1 MPPEPSILQRIV
13 AAKRKRL
20 AHAKLTAP
28 QSRVIR
34 AAEQS
39 QHPPLNFAN
48 ALESADGIAL
58 IAEMKR
64 ASPSGGELDPDL
76 DPTQRATTYCEAGAS
91 AISVLTELDHFS
103 GTNADLAA
111 AAEVAHP
118 YAVPAL
124 QKDFVIDEYQVH
136 EARANG
142 ASSILL
148 IIAILD
154 SIQYADLYET
164 ATGLGM
170 EPLVEAFDEREL
182 DIALTH
188 AEPRVVGINNRNLKT
203 LRTSLDVFPRLA
215 RRIPDDIIKVAES
228 GMKNADDVRRM
239 ADAGADAVLVG
250 ESLMRAGSDPT
261 ELVSQMSTVNA

>member
-1 MPPEPSILQRIV
+1 MTTELSILQRIV
-13 AAKRKRL
+13 AAKRKRI
-20 AHAKLTAP
+20 AQAKMDVP
-28 QSRVIR
+28 QAQMVR
-34 AAEQS
+34 AAERFPY
-39 QHPPLNFAN
+39 PPLNFAD
-48 ALESADGIAL
+48 ALNSTHGIAL

-76 DPTQRATTYCEAGAS
+76 DPAQRAETYCEAGAS

-111 AAEVAHP
+111 ASDVAYPH
-118 YAVPAL
+118 AVPAL
-124 QKDFVIDEYQVH
+124 QKDFVIDEYQIYD
-136 EARANG
+136 ARANG

-154 SIQYADLYET
+154 QIQYADLYSI

-182 DIALTH
+182 DTALTY
-188 AEPRVVGINNRNLKT
+188 AEPRIAGVNNRNLKT
-203 LRTSLDVFPRLA
+203 LKTSLGIFPRLA

-228 GMKNADDVRRM
+228 GMKSSEDVRRM

-250 ESLMRAGSDPT
+250 ESLMRAGNDPS
-261 ELVSQMSTVNA
+261 ELVRQMSTVNA

>member
-28 QSRVIR
+28 QSRMIT

-39 QHPPLNFAN
+39 QHPLLNFAN
-48 ALESADGIAL
+48 ALASTDGIAL

-64 ASPSGGELDPDL
+64 ASPSGGELDLHL
-76 DPTQRATTYCEAGAS
+76 DPAQRAATYCKAGAS
-91 AISVLTELDHFS
+91 AISVLTELDHFQ

-111 AAEVAHP
+111 AVEVAYPH
-118 YAVPAL
+118 AVPVL
-124 QKDFVIDEYQVH
+124 QKDFVIDEYQIY

-154 SIQYADLYET
+154 HIQYADLYAI
-164 ATGLGM
+164 ATGLRM
-170 EPLVEAFDEREL
+170 VPLVEAFDEREL
-182 DIALTH
+182 DTALTY
-188 AEPRVVGINNRNLKT
+188 AQPRIVGINNRNLKT
-203 LRTSLDVFPRLA
+203 LQTSLDVFPRLA
-215 RRIPDDIIKVAES
+215 KRIPDDTIKVAES

-239 ADAGADAVLVG
+239 ADSGANAVLVG
-250 ESLMRAGSDPT
+250 ESLMREGNDPS
-261 ELVSQMSTVNA
+261 ELVRRMSMVNA